1 MTADEKTILKWERPG
16 YHRAVESIKQ
26 VLPISGVLL
35 MHNLFQRKILLSF
48 FIAICLFRVASVSAD
63 LPVDQIKLPPGFE
76 ISVFAEN
83 LVNARSM
90 VLGDNQTLF
99 VSTRSDGRVY
109 AIQHDGVKA
118 QKVFTLASGLNQPNG
133 VAFRK
138 GSLFVAEVNRIL
150 RYDNIEKQLEK
161 PPEPIVVSTQFPSN
175 KEHGWKFIRFGSDG
189 LLYVPIGA
197 PCNICEPGDPYAS
210 ITRINVDTPNAKP
223 QIFARGIR
231 NSVGFDWHPQ
241 TKELWFTENGRDML
255 GDDIPPEEL
264 NHASKAGQHFGYPY
278 CHGGDIADPEF
289 GSKRKCSE
297 FTPPDVK
304 FQAHSAGL
312 GMRFYTGKLFPA
324 EYKNQI
330 FIAQHGSWNRTK
342 RVGYKIL
349 SVDPTN
355 KNNPYKVFA
364 EGWLDKNENVWGRPV
379 DILVMPDGS
388 ILVSDDYANAIYRIS
403 YKKP

>member
-1 MTADEKTILKWERPG
+1 MKIF
-16 YHRAVESIKQ
+16 
-26 VLPISGVLL
+26 
-35 MHNLFQRKILLSF
+35 FQRYIFVSF
-48 FIAICLFRVASVSAD
+48 FIALCVFRNASVYAA
-63 LPVDQIKLPPGFE
+63 LPIDQIKLPPGFE
-76 ISVFAEN
+76 ISVFAEDV
-83 LVNARSM
+83 VNARSL

-109 AIQHDGVKA
+109 AIQHDGLKA
-118 QKVFTLASGLNQPNG
+118 QKVITLASGLNQPNG

-161 PPEPIVVSTQFPSN
+161 PPEPVVVSSQFPSD
-175 KEHGWKFIRFGSDG
+175 KSHGWKFIRFGPDG

-223 QIFARGIR
+223 QIFARGVR
-231 NSVGFDWHPQ
+231 NTVGFDWHPQ

-255 GDDIPPEEL
+255 GDDVPPEEL
-264 NHASKAGQHFGYPY
+264 NRASKAGQHFGYPY
-278 CHGGDIADPEF
+278 CHGADIADPEF

-297 FTPPDVK
+297 FTSPEVK

-312 GMRFYTGKLFPA
+312 GMRFYTGKNFPA
-324 EYKNQI
+324 EYRNQI

-349 SVDPTN
+349 SVDPSNKTN
-355 KNNPYKVFA
+355 PHKVFA
-364 EGWLDKNENVWGRPV
+364 EGWLDKNENVWGRPADV
-379 DILVMPDGS
+379 LVMPDGS
-388 ILVSDDYANAIYRIS
+388 LLVSDDYANAIYRIS

>member
-1 MTADEKTILKWERPG
+1 
-16 YHRAVESIKQ
+16 
-26 VLPISGVLL
+26 
-35 MHNLFQRKILLSF
+35 MHIFFQRKIFLSF
-48 FIAICLFRVASVSAD
+48 FMAVCLLRVTTVSAD
-63 LPVDQIKLPPGFE
+63 LPINQIKLPPGFE

-83 LVNARSM
+83 VVNARSL
-90 VLGDNQTLF
+90 VLGDDQTLF
-99 VSTRSDGRVY
+99 VGTRSDGRVY
-109 AIQHDGVKA
+109 AIQHDGIKA

-161 PPEPIVVSTQFPSN
+161 PPEPVVVSTQFPSD
-175 KEHGWKFIRFGSDG
+175 KAHGWKFIRFGPDG

-210 ITRINVDTPNAKP
+210 ITRINVDNPNAKP
-223 QIFARGIR
+223 QIFARGVR

-297 FTPPDVK
+297 FTPPEVK

-312 GMRFYTGKLFPA
+312 GMRFYNGKTFPA

-349 SVDPTN
+349 SVDPVN
-355 KNNPYKVFA
+355 KANPYKVFA
-364 EGWLDKNENVWGRPV
+364 EGWLDKNENAWGRPT

-388 ILVSDDYANAIYRIS
+388 LLVSDDYANAIYRIS